1 MLKKNW
7 FQKKT
12 SSNIINSNNTQY
24 NDESNKWK
32 VALENSKVG
41 LWDWDA
47 KTNEVFYSRES
58 KELLGL
64 DEDEMSNSTT
74 EWDQRVHPDDLEAY
88 FKDFNAHLS
97 GKLEDYKNEHRIQCK
112 DGSYKWILDRGK
124 VIERDHSGKP
134 LRIIG
139 THTDITQ
146 LKKHEAQLKTNLD
159 IITNQNKRLHNFTHI
174 VSHNLRTHIG
184 NLESILEF
192 HDSAET
198 AEEKT
203 EMLNHLKVI
212 SKSLSETINDLNNV
226 ISIKSRAQDE
236 QINEHV
242 NLADCISK
250 LLESFQ
256 LEVNQHNIALHFNKL
271 SNASMFTNKSYL
283 ESILHNLI
291 SNAIKY
297 RDTKKSAKIDL
308 TLSSSETHIN
318 ILVSDNG
325 IGIDMEKFGDRV
337 FEMYQTFHGTKR
349 NDSKGIGLYITKS
362 QVEALG
368 GYIEVASTPSQ
379 GTKFSISFPKNKA
392 K

>member
-7 FQKKT
+7 FQRNP
-12 SSNIINSNNTQY
+12 SSNTTNSTISQY
-24 NDESNKWK
+24 SDQSNKWK
-32 VALENSKVG
+32 IALENSKVG
-41 LWDWDA
+41 VWDWDA
-47 KTNEVFYSRES
+47 KTNDVFYSKES
-58 KELLGL
+58 KALLGL
-64 DEDEMSNSTT
+64 NEHEMGNSTT

-97 GKLEDYKNEHRIQCK
+97 GKLEDYKNEHRVQCK
-112 DGSYKWILDRGK
+112 DGNYKWILDQGK
-124 VIERDHSGKP
+124 VIERDHYGKP

-146 LKKHEAQLKTNLD
+146 RKKHEAQLKTNLD

-192 HDSAET
+192 HDSAES
-198 AEEKT
+198 AEEKA

-236 QINEHV
+236 QVNEPV

-256 LEVNQHNIALHFNKL
+256 LEVNQHNITLHFNKL
-271 SNASMFTNKSYL
+271 SNASMLTNKSYL

-297 RDTKKSAKIDL
+297 RNTKKSAKIDL

-325 IGIDMEKFGDRV
+325 IGIDMEKFGDRI

-368 GYIEVASTPSQ
+368 GFIEVASTPGQ
-379 GTKFSISFPKNKA
+379 GTKFSISFPKNIA